1 MRVHLKLLG
10 INNRD
15 LGTFEVSLNVTVDLM
30 AGPLGD
36 QVRER
41 GITMVGESGIFTP
54 EDVKVVQDAGVK
66 AILVGE
72 SLVRES
78 DPATAIRTLLSL
90 D

>member
-1 MRVHLKLLG
+1 
-10 INNRD
+10 
-15 LGTFEVSLNVTVDLM
+15 M
-30 AGPLGD
+30 A
-36 QVRER
+36 
-41 GITMVGESGIFTP
+41 
-54 EDVKVVQDAGVK
+54 DVKVVQDAGVK